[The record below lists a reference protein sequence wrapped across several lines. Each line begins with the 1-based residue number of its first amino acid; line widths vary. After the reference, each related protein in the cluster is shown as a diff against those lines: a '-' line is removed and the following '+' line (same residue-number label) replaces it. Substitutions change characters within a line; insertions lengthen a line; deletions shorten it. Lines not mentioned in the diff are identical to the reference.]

1 MSLLKR
7 GHPGLVS
14 RLFDDEVVNQREQSD
29 ATHSTRDNVLMLKL
43 DPNIRNIFVSS
54 LETFMKADLLERLA
68 PEQLAEHAW
77 LNSWW

>member
-14 RLFDDEVVNQREQSD
+14 RLFDDEVVNQREQLD

-43 DPNIRNIFVSS
+43 DPNIRNILFLFLRPS
-54 LETFMKADLLERLA
+54 
-68 PEQLAEHAW
+68 
-77 LNSWW
+77 